1 MIKARTLVVAVAL
14 IAAGTLAADAQGYG
28 WGPGS
33 GRGQGWGWSQ
43 DGQGPGPG
51 YGRGRGRGPGWRQAG
66 GPCVTGQAGPCWR
79 VQNPEKHSACWKEAD
94 SKGLRAQAR
103 RSFMTECMTK

>member
-14 IAAGTLAADAQGYG
+14 IAAGTLAADAQG
-28 WGPGS
+28 
-33 GRGQGWGWSQ
+33 WGW
-43 DGQGPGPG
+43 GQGPGQGRGWTQGGSGGSPG
-51 YGRGRGRGPGWRQAG
+51 YGRGPGWRQAG
-66 GPCVTGQAGPCWR
+66 GPCVSGQGGPCWR
-79 VQNPEKHSACWKEAD
+79 IQSPEKHAACWKDAD